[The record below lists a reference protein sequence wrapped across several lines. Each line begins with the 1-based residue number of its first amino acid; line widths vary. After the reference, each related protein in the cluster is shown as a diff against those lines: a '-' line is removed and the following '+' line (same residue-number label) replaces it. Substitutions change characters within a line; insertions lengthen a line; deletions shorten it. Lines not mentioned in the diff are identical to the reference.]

1 MFALP
6 GFYDNFRFMT
16 MTIPS
21 DVPEAPLSKSGGSS
35 RRMARQLALQLLFQN
50 EFQAKHA
57 EWQETFWEE
66 HPTASVPVRD
76 FATSILQGVKDHQI
90 DIDQLIQKFAVDWS
104 IARMPVVD
112 RNILRCA
119 IYELLW
125 EPDIPAAVTI
135 NEAIELAKR
144 FADDEAQRFINGILD
159 HILRDEERLMEKRHQ
174 NKIPAAQPERPRA
187 NPTS

>member
-1 MFALP
+1 
-6 GFYDNFRFMT
+6 MT

-21 DVPEAPLSKSGGSS
+21 EVPQAPLSKNGGSS
-35 RRMARQLALQLLFQN
+35 RRMARQLALQLLFQQ

-57 EWQETFWEE
+57 QWQKMFWEE
-66 HPTASVPVRD
+66 HPTASITVRT
-76 FATSILQGVKDHQI
+76 FATSILQGVKDHQA
-90 DIDQLIQKFAVDWS
+90 DIDQLIQRFAVDWS

-159 HILRDEERLMEKRHQ
+159 HIFRDEDRLLEKRQ
-174 NKIPAAQPERPRA
+174 QLKMSLTQSEKPQSK
-187 NPTS
+187 PTT